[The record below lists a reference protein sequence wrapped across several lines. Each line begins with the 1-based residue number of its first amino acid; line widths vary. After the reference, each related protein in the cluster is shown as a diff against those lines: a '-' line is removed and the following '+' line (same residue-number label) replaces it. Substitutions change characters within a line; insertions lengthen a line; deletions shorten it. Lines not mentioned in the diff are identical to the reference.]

1 MKPLIPGLLSAD
13 QQTSARSD
21 AQSSSGSQQ
30 ADPQQAAHAQRADG
44 PRFPA
49 WDLLPPEQILNF
61 RRRGG

>member
-1 MKPLIPGLLSAD
+1 MKPMIPGATTPAH
-13 QQTSARSD
+13 QQTAGNQG
-21 AQSSSGSQQ
+21 AQ
-30 ADPQQAAHAQRADG
+30 APAKPEPAQPKTAG